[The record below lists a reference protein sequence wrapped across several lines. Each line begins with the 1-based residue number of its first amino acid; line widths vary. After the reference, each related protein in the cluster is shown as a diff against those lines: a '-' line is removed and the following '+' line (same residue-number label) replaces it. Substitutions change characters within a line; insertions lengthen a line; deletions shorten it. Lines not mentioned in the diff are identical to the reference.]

1 MGVGRP
7 DGGDPGPG
15 PTAADQLWRLG
26 ARPDSLLGS
35 AATWRD
41 LARGAEV
48 AGADVGTS
56 ASVLLTGWAGDS
68 AQAYRTHQTG
78 LVKAFLAVSAVASS
92 IAGAIDDAAGVV
104 RMVQHQ
110 LDDAWRRQDVDE
122 ALDIR
127 AHADGRLAALASE
140 LDGARGRLWP
150 PATVLAASGEAASWL
165 GTPWSGGPAGSSE
178 GFVELAAAGQVFVDG
193 DRVVVNATGGDDD
206 IRVSVDP
213 RSGEQVITMGAVVR
227 RFPAGA
233 EVIVRAGGGNDT
245 ITVAPG
251 LTVRVCLLAGS
262 GDDRVHGGDGD
273 DTVLGLW
280 GRDTVWAG
288 GGADQV
294 CGGADGDY
302 LDGQGGNDR
311 LDGGAGEDTLYGL
324 DGDDVLWGGSDRDY
338 VDGGAGADMV
348 AGGGAA
354 DVLLGGREGDTVLG
368 GSGDDALYSGAGIDR
383 IHGGSGDDRA
393 FTQIDDAVSGV
404 GTEVRVEL
412 TDVGGFIRVEGSPEF
427 VARVQSDLD
436 ALRSSPRGAAMLAAL
451 ESSHTDSGLFRT
463 SNGLVIREIDAANGF
478 ARPPFLG
485 LGHATIGY
493 NPAFD
498 DLHLS
503 PPVPPTVVLY
513 HELAH
518 VYDYFHDTL
527 AAGTYEGAD
536 NPGVPNAEREAV
548 GLPIDHDGDPDTP
561 DTLDPDHPFE
571 LTENGLRDEFGL
583 TPRLR
588 Y

>member
-1 MGVGRP
+1 MGVGPP
-7 DGGDPGPG
+7 DGGDQGPG
-15 PTAADQLWRLG
+15 PIVTDRLWRLG

-41 LARGAEV
+41 LARAAEET
-48 AGADVGTS
+48 GADVATS

-68 AQAYRTHQTG
+68 AQAYRTHQAG
-78 LVKAFLAVSAVASS
+78 LADAFLAVSAVASS

-104 RMVQHQ
+104 RMAQHQ
-110 LDDAWRRQDVDE
+110 LDDAWRRQDIDE

-127 AHADGRLAALASE
+127 THADGRLAALASD
-140 LDGARGRLWP
+140 LDGVRGQLWP
-150 PATVLAASGEAASWL
+150 PATVLAASGEAASW
-165 GTPWSGGPAGSSE
+165 SGGPAGSAE
-178 GFVELAAAGQVFVDG
+178 GLAELASADQFFVDG

-206 IRVSVDP
+206 IRVSVDA
-213 RSGEQVITMGAVVR
+213 RSGEQVITMRGVVR

-251 LTVRVCLLAGS
+251 STVRVTLLAGS

-288 GGADQV
+288 GGADLV
-294 CGGADGDY
+294 CGGADADY
-302 LDGQGGNDR
+302 LDGQGGNDL
-311 LDGGAGEDTLYGL
+311 LDGGFGEDTLYGL
-324 DGDDVLWGGSDRDY
+324 DGDDALWGGSDRDY
-338 VDGGAGADMV
+338 VDGGAGADVV

-354 DVLLGGREGDTVLG
+354 DVLMGGRAADTLLGGA
-368 GSGDDALYSGAGIDR
+368 GDDVLYAGAGIDR
-383 IHGGSGDDRA
+383 VHGASEGDRA
-393 FTQIDDAVSGV
+393 FTQTGDAVSGV
-404 GTEVRVEL
+404 GAEVRVEL
-412 TDVGGFIRVEGSPEF
+412 TDVGGFIRVDGSPDF

-463 SNGLVIREIDAANGF
+463 SNGLVIRETDAANGF
-478 ARPPFLG
+478 ARPPFVG
-485 LGHATIGY
+485 LGNASIGF

-503 PPVPPTVVLY
+503 PPVPPIVVLY

-561 DTLDPDHPFE
+561 DTLDPDHPYE

-583 TPRLR
+583 NLR
-588 Y
+588 QRY